1 MTSYGVSRKEPSSSF
16 MEDEQGDGQ
25 EGWAKEGR
33 PGSWL
38 KQPSREAIQGSTGEG
53 MQNLGR
59 KIHRFQALGF
69 WLA

>member
-1 MTSYGVSRKEPSSSF
+1 

-38 KQPSREAIQGSTGEG
+38 EQPSREAVQGSTGEG

-59 KIHRFQALGF
+59 KIHGFQALGF